1 MASPCGPLPG
11 PPFGYLCEDELGGPV
26 VEDLVSVGGV
36 PVVQG
41 PIKFCGTDE
50 QVCKDDQVSGCLS
63 DTDGNPTTYG
73 PAPAAPAQNEVT
85 GRSPRFSRLRINRTG
100 LAAFP
105 YSSQKKPDQLIDI
118 VENDGTPVP
127 WNAATGRFTLPAG
140 AAIPDIP
147 TAGCGLDLNEDNE
160 FEVVSDYTVAKDS
173 DAVLG
178 NGTTLTALSGRVIR
192 CLAQP
197 VIDNDT
203 CRGQYIF
210 ANVSAGFGF
219 SPVTPDAQVRYGVL
233 QNGVVLQEF
242 QSQPFTA
249 GWQYKASY
257 LYVPSAATP
266 PAGFEDQY
274 YQLFAEVVNPGDQ
287 FIWVDA
293 DLGVDKWFGK

>member
-11 PPFGYLCEDELGGPV
+11 PPFGYLCEDELGDPV
-26 VEDLVSVGGV
+26 LDDLVRVDGT
-36 PVVQG
+36 PAVQG
-41 PIKFCGTDE
+41 PIKFCGTNE
-50 QVCKDDQVSGCLS
+50 QVCVDDQVSGCMS
-63 DTDGNPTTYG
+63 DTDGAPTTYG
-73 PAPAAPAQNEVT
+73 PAPLSPAPSDVT
-85 GRSPRFSRLRINRTG
+85 GRSPRFSRLRINRVG
-100 LAAFP
+100 LTPFP
-105 YSSQKKPDQLIDI
+105 YSNSKRPDQLIDI

-127 WNAATGRFTLPAG
+127 WNSSTGRFTLPA
-140 AAIPDIP
+140 AESFPDLP
-147 TAGCGLDLNEDNE
+147 TAGCGLELNEDNE
-160 FEVVSDYTVAKDS
+160 FDVVSDYTVARDS
-173 DAVLG
+173 DALLG
-178 NGTTLTALSGRVIR
+178 NATVLTAGSGRVVR
-192 CLAQP
+192 LLAQP

-210 ANVSAGFGF
+210 TNVAAGFGF

-257 LYVPSAATP
+257 LYVPSTPTP

-274 YQLFAEVVNPGDQ
+274 YELFAEAVNPGDQ